1 MVTVGQPDIKLGA
14 TAAWEGRVRL
24 WERWGTPV
32 ATGLGGG
39 GWSLGR
45 VPHGRLRTYAFKAG
59 APSFPSRGGAMR

>member
-32 ATGLGGG
+32 ATGLGGEG
-39 GWSLGR
+39 TQRS
-45 VPHGRLRTYAFKAG
+45 RLMGTAAGPEARHAG
-59 APSFPSRGGAMR
+59 APSG